1 MLDSGERLR
10 FIQTLRE
17 GDWKVKILLLSVP
30 VILLVYI
37 YHGMDRAFGR
47 YFSHLSNYY
56 YFDIYRY
63 AYHFL
68 ATFILLFLSPL
79 IIVKLVFKEKLK
91 DYGLSLGDKKYG
103 FRFTVIAIPLI
114 VTPIIFLGSRMPEI
128 RAVYPLSKLVQDNVS
143 VFLVYEFS
151 YILLYYVGWEF
162 FFRGYM
168 LFGLREKF
176 GDTYAIL
183 LQLIPYCLLH
193 FNKPESEFVG
203 SIVLGIVLGYL
214 ALRTRSILYP
224 FIIHS
229 YIGFFTDLFIT
240 IA

>member
-1 MLDSGERLR
+1 MR
-10 FIQTLRE
+10 FIETLKE

-37 YHGMDRAFGR
+37 YHGMDEAFAR
-47 YFSHLSNYY
+47 YFSHLSNLY

-63 AYHFL
+63 VYQFL
-68 ATFILLFLSPL
+68 AALVLFFLFPL
-79 IIVKLVFKEKLK
+79 IIIKLIFKEKLK
-91 DYGLSLGDKKYG
+91 DYGLTLGDKRYG
-103 FRFTVIAIPLI
+103 LRFIIITIPLI
-114 VTPIIFLGSRMPEI
+114 VTPIIFLASRMPQV
-128 RAVYPLSKLVQDNVS
+128 RAEYPLSKLVQDNAS
-143 VFLVYEFS
+143 VFLLYEFS
-151 YILLYYVGWEF
+151 YVLLYYVGWEF

-183 LQLIPYCLLH
+183 LQVIPSALLH
-193 FNKPESEFVG
+193 FNKPESEFLG

-224 FIIHS
+224 LIIHS
-229 YIGFFTDLFIT
+229 CIGVFTDLFVT
-240 IA
+240 IL

>member
-1 MLDSGERLR
+1 LLDDGGRLR
-10 FIQTLRE
+10 FIETLKE
-17 GDWKVKILLLSVP
+17 GNGKAKILLLSVP
-30 VILLVYI
+30 IILLIYI
-37 YHGMDRAFGR
+37 YHGMDDALGR
-47 YFSHLSNYY
+47 YFSYIANYY

-63 AYHFL
+63 IYQFL
-68 ATFILLFLSPL
+68 AIFVLFFLFPL

-91 DYGLSLGDKKYG
+91 DYGLSFGDKRYG
-103 FRFTVIAIPLI
+103 FRFTIITIPLI
-114 VTPIIFLGSRMPEI
+114 VTPIIILGAHMPQI
-128 RAVYPLSKLVQDNVS
+128 RAEYPLSKLIQGDVS
-143 VFLVYEFS
+143 VFLLYEFS

-183 LQLIPYCLLH
+183 LQVIPSALLH
-193 FNKPESEFVG
+193 FNKPEPEFLG

-229 YIGFFTDLFIT
+229 YIGVSTDLFVT
-240 IA
+240 IL